1 MARGAIS
8 KWRDPTNSKLRAP
21 SSYIMT
27 ATPSRIALKNDMQV
41 RINDYVY
48 ISAPW
53 AYGLGEP
60 YMIARVMDILQ
71 NEDQYG
77 HWGWHVRVNLFLR
90 MRDLTHRSNNDS
102 RLLVATMHS
111 DTFPLAT
118 VRGKCRVKHRD
129 LISNGSPQELAAWKR
144 RDDHFYYHQLF
155 DRYIH
160 RFYEVIPTWKL
171 KNAPANVLQ
180 VLRERYSF
188 IVAETSIASELCDA
202 LRVCFVCH
210 EWASTAE
217 SVRCDTCRNFF
228 HMQCLTPPLST
239 KPAKGYSWNC
249 APCARQHDEV
259 VEEHGVGGGG
269 LDAPSS
275 AADLHGPRST
285 QTTKRKRTRSHLFG
299 DVLEPVNE
307 VVLSNPMDR
316 DGLRCFQG
324 WPYRYFGEH
333 TSAMDVFDSHDSI
346 YPRAVTRIGPKF
358 QANVLSCEEQ
368 QHHTVNASSPT
379 KSPSRKSKTTL
390 KKRNADGVDAMD
402 VDAPERAD
410 ASEDEIFERGS
421 NETIHTICIPPPD
434 HDWNKVEQYLACVV
448 APRSN
453 AAKYSYPFMNRALSL
468 LCASGFR
475 YEDAAK
481 QFTQSHDSDFG
492 LFPLTQEEE
501 EILEKTIVEVTGDM
515 RNLKRALPKRTPAQ
529 IVQGVYSWK
538 LRRLKERWQGRE
550 KVKITLR
557 GAHMQTQEM
566 QRESSPALSV
576 LSLDDVPESKTP
588 PKLVCSFCSISTS
601 PFWYKSPLYTNGYG
615 LCVYCGQYWRKYA
628 AETATAFITE
638 KKRQSAFEHG
648 SDETGLGVAVPNRA
662 HIAATQQNITQP
674 AASAPPDAGRCVMC
688 RRLDPKKLLCNCAN
702 CGIAGHQGCLGLENA
717 DLESEAWLCDLCQN
731 DQDPMSSIL
740 PFCILCGETPTDR
753 ITHHS
758 LRGRKVR
765 VPETDGK
772 GFTALDVYKP
782 TECNNWVHLLCA
794 LWTPDVLFANTVTMQ
809 PVEGAGNLPAWRYDT
824 RCSLCDQVR
833 GACVKCAE
841 PTCRSHFHVS
851 CAYLAQPSC
860 ILAFEIFPVKTSRR
874 DSVHTLSFKSESG
887 HMCAQIWCK
896 DHLGVA
902 RSKITYD
909 YHEMDPKLKLT
920 AMQAYA
926 KTHKQVATGSNRNMA
941 LVESTHALLR
951 RAKRLDV
958 MQQACGGAGGYIRDG
973 NFVSMHKERTD
984 TKSLE
989 DTTNVKSQWDAQD
1002 VVCTKC
1008 RSDWSPLW
1016 WPVPGTDHVYCTM
1029 CHSSVMG

>member
-1 MARGAIS
+1 
-8 KWRDPTNSKLRAP
+8 
-21 SSYIMT
+21 MT
-27 ATPSRIALKNDMQV
+27 ATPSRITLKNNIQI

-60 YMIARVMDILQ
+60 YMIARVMNILQ
-71 NEDQYG
+71 SENQHG
-77 HWGWHVRVNLFLR
+77 HGGGQVRVNLFLR

-111 DTFPLAT
+111 DTFPVAAI
-118 VRGKCRVKHRD
+118 RGKCRVKHRD
-129 LISNGSPQELAAWKR
+129 LISHGSPQELAAWKR
-144 RDDHFYYHQLF
+144 RDDHFYFYQLF

-171 KNAPANVLQ
+171 RNAPENVLQ

-188 IVAETSIASELCDA
+188 IVAETSIASELCDV

-210 EWASTAE
+210 EWASTVE

-259 VEEHGVGGGG
+259 VEEQGVGGGG

-275 AADLHGPRST
+275 SATVHGPRST
-285 QTTKRKRTRSHLFG
+285 QSTKRKRTRSNLFS
-299 DVLEPVNE
+299 DVLEPENKI
-307 VVLSNPMDR
+307 VLSSPMDR
-316 DGLRCFQG
+316 EGLRCFQG

-333 TSAMDVFDSHDSI
+333 SSAMDVFDSHDSI

-368 QHHTVNASSPT
+368 QQHSKNTSLLAKSSP
-379 KSPSRKSKTTL
+379 RENRTTF
-390 KKRNADGVDAMD
+390 KMVHAKGVDTMD
-402 VDAPERAD
+402 VDTNDREET
-410 ASEDEIFERGS
+410 SEDDIYERGS
-421 NETIHTICIPPPD
+421 DETINVICIPPPD
-434 HDWNKVEQYLACVV
+434 LDWSKVDQYLKSLA

-453 AAKYSYPFMNRALSL
+453 AAKYSYRFMNRALSL

-481 QFTQSHDSDFG
+481 HFSQSNDTDFG
-492 LFPLTQEEE
+492 LFLLSQEEE
-501 EILEKTIVEVTGDM
+501 DLLEKTIVEVTGDM
-515 RNLKRALPKRTPAQ
+515 RNLKKALPNRTPAQ
-529 IVQGVYSWK
+529 IVQGLYRWK

-550 KVKITLR
+550 RVKITLR
-557 GAHMQTQEM
+557 GAHTQTEER

-576 LSLDDVPESKTP
+576 LSFDNLPESKIP
-588 PKLVCSFCSISTS
+588 PKIICSFCSVTTS
-601 PFWYKSPLYTNGYG
+601 PFWYKSPLYSHGYG

-638 KKRQSAFEHG
+638 KKRRSAIEHG
-648 SDETGLGVAVPNRA
+648 SDETGLGVIVPTYPQMA
-662 HIAATQQNITQP
+662 ETQP
-674 AASAPPDAGRCVMC
+674 KIAHSASSASPDAGRCVMC
-688 RRLDPKKLLCNCAN
+688 RRLDPKKLMRCCAN

-717 DLESEAWLCDLCQN
+717 DLETEVWLCDLCKN
-731 DQDPMSSIL
+731 DQDPLSSIL

-753 ITHHS
+753 FTHHS
-758 LRGRKVR
+758 LGGRKVR
-765 VPETDGK
+765 AKTDGE
-772 GFTALDVYKP
+772 GLTALDVYKP

-794 LWTPDVLFANTVTMQ
+794 LWIPEVLFANTVTMQ

-824 RCSLCDQVR
+824 RCSLCGLVR

-851 CAYLAQPSC
+851 CAFLAQPSC

-902 RSKITYD
+902 RSKITYE

-926 KTHKQVATGSNRNMA
+926 KTHKQVAAGSNRNMA

-958 MQQACGGAGGYIRDG
+958 IQQACGGAGGYFRDG
-973 NFVSMHKERTD
+973 SFVSMHKDQTGI
-984 TKSLE
+984 KCLE
-989 DTTNVKSQWDAQD
+989 NPTNDMSRSSEQD
-1002 VVCTKC
+1002 IVCKKC
-1008 RSDWSPLW
+1008 YSNWSPLW
-1016 WPVPGTDHVYCTM
+1016 WPISGTDHVHCTM
-1029 CHSSVMG
+1029 CHSGVMS

>member
-1 MARGAIS
+1 
-8 KWRDPTNSKLRAP
+8 
-21 SSYIMT
+21 MT
-27 ATPSRIALKNDMQV
+27 ATPSRITLKNNIQV
-41 RINDYVY
+41 RQNDYVY

-60 YMIARVMDILQ
+60 YMIARIMDILQ
-71 NEDQYG
+71 NEDQHG
-77 HWGWHVRVNLFLR
+77 HWSWHIRVNLFLR
-90 MRDLTHRSNNDS
+90 MRDLTHRSNSDP

-111 DTFPLAT
+111 DTFPVAAI
-118 VRGKCRVKHRD
+118 RGKCRVKHRE

-171 KNAPANVLQ
+171 KNAPENVLQ

-188 IVAETSIASELCDA
+188 IVAETSIASELCDV
-202 LRVCFVCH
+202 LRECFVCH
-210 EWASTAE
+210 EWACTAE

-228 HMQCLTPPLST
+228 HMQCLKPPLST

-259 VEEHGVGGGG
+259 VEEEGVGGGG

-275 AADLHGPRST
+275 AADIHGPRST
-285 QTTKRKRTRSHLFG
+285 QATKRKRTRSNLFG

-333 TSAMDVFDSHDSI
+333 TSVMDVFDSHDSI
-346 YPRAVTRIGPKF
+346 YPRAVTRIGSKF
-358 QANVLSCEEQ
+358 QANILSSEEQ
-368 QHHTVNASSPT
+368 HDAVNHPISA

-390 KKRNADGVDAMD
+390 KKRNAEGMGTMDAD
-402 VDAPERAD
+402 TPERAD
-410 ASEDEIFERGS
+410 ASEDTIFERGS
-421 NETIHTICIPPPD
+421 NETIQPICIPPPD
-434 HDWNKVEQYLACVV
+434 HDWNKVDQYLACLV

-453 AAKYSYPFMNRALSL
+453 APKYSHVFVDRALSL

-481 QFTQSHDSDFG
+481 RFNQSHDSDFG
-492 LFPLTQEEE
+492 LFPLTQKEE
-501 EILEKTIVEVTGDM
+501 EILEKTIVEATGDM
-515 RNLKRALPKRTPAQ
+515 RNLKKALPERTPAQ

-550 KVKITLR
+550 RVKITLR
-557 GAHMQTQEM
+557 GAHMQAEER

-576 LSLDDVPESKTP
+576 LTLDDVPESKALS
-588 PKLVCSFCSISTS
+588 KLICSFCSINTS
-601 PFWYKSPLYTNGYG
+601 PFWYKSPLYTNGHG

-628 AETATAFITE
+628 AETATAYITE
-638 KKRQSAFEHG
+638 KKRQSALEHG
-648 SDETGLGVAVPNRA
+648 SDETGLGVVVPNHA
-662 HIAATQQNITQP
+662 HVAATQQNITQP
-674 AASAPPDAGRCVMC
+674 ASPDAGRCVMC

-717 DLESEAWLCDLCQN
+717 DLESEAWLCDLCHN
-731 DQDPMSSIL
+731 DQDPTSSIL

-753 ITHHS
+753 ITHNS

-765 VPETDGK
+765 APEAESK
-772 GFTALDVYKP
+772 GLTALDVYKP

-824 RCSLCDQVR
+824 QCSLCDQVR

-958 MQQACGGAGGYIRDG
+958 VQQVCGGAGGYVRDG
-973 NFVSMHKERTD
+973 NFVSMHKDQTDDKILENTKNIKLERD
-984 TKSLE
+984 EK
-989 DTTNVKSQWDAQD
+989 NAR
-1002 VVCTKC
+1002 CNKC
-1008 RSDWSPLW
+1008 HSDWSPLW
-1016 WPVPGTDHVYCTM
+1016 WSVPGTNYVYCTM
-1029 CHSSVMG
+1029 CHSNVIG